1 MRHGMMNHLN
11 LPVSVALCACI
22 FTKKS
27 VTIQSKN
34 ETNRK
39 GSKMMNHLLQVFSD
53 GLMHC
58 DGIAIIITIATV
70 ASFFVVAADAA
81 YANPRSVANMPIM
94 R

>member
-1 MRHGMMNHLN
+1 
-11 LPVSVALCACI
+11 
-22 FTKKS
+22 
-27 VTIQSKN
+27 
-34 ETNRK
+34 
-39 GSKMMNHLLQVFSD
+39 MNHLLQVLKD

-58 DGIAIIITIATV
+58 DGLMIAISIATV